1 MEVIIKSLKDSKG
14 KNKLYAVSPEQ
25 MKPGDFGFNVDNEIV
40 QVNQSTCIF
49 HKHKVIGEINQDLP
63 LKDGDSATILWK
75 CKKESNCRYPFCT
88 NECEGNSGF
97 YVMGYEERGY

>member
-1 MEVIIKSLKDSKG
+1 MEVTIKKLKDSSG
-14 KNKLYAVSPEQ
+14 TSKLYAVSQEQ
-25 MKPGDFGFNVDNEIV
+25 LKPGDLGFNIDNEIV
-40 QVNQSTCIF
+40 QVDQSTCIF
-49 HKHKVIGEINQDLP
+49 HQNKVIGEINQNLP
-63 LKDGDSATILWK
+63 LKDGDTVTILWK